1 MPWKASD
8 VSELRLEFVR
18 AVLAGTV
25 AFSVLCRRF
34 EVSRP
39 TGYKWMARYQAEGA
53 TGLQN
58 RPPVPRDPPHRL
70 DAALGKLFVAE
81 RRKHPTWG
89 SKKLLAV
96 LKLQHPR
103 RKSWPAR
110 STVDALLKREGL
122 VRPRRRRPRVAPH
135 TEPLAHAQLPNDVWC
150 IDYKGQ
156 FRLGDGST
164 CYPLT
169 ITDAATRYV
178 LCCTAL
184 TSTSTDSALAA
195 LRTTFERHGLP
206 RAMRSDNGT
215 PFASSA
221 PAGLSRLSVLLHRL
235 GIVHERI
242 AAGHPEQNGRHER
255 FHRTLEEVCARP
267 SRSQSRMQTR
277 FDEFVRVFNDERPHE
292 ALDMKRPRDLYTRS
306 ARELPAHVPAALTT
320 GADHVRSVRRDGSFK
335 WRGHVLFL
343 SEALAGEDVGFYELD
358 QDIFEVRVGAIPITY
373 LHDARGRPVLW
384 RALTRSGSRAPSRT
398 PVGSKV

>member
-1 MPWKASD
+1 MPWKASV

-18 AVLAGTV
+18 AALAGTV

-39 TGYKWMARYQAEGA
+39 TGYKWVARYEAEGA
-53 TGLQN
+53 AGLKD
-58 RPPVPRDPPHRL
+58 RAPVPHAPRHRL
-70 DAALGKLFVAE
+70 DGALGDLFVAE
-81 RRKHPTWG
+81 RREHPTWG
-89 SKKLLAV
+89 SKKLLAL
-96 LKLQHPR
+96 LKLRYPR

-110 STVDALLKREGL
+110 STIDALLKREGL
-122 VRPRRRRPRVAPH
+122 VRPRRRRRRVAPY
-135 TEPLAHAQLPNDVWC
+135 TEPLGHAQQPNDVWC
-150 IDYKGQ
+150 IDFKGQ

-184 TSTSTDSALAA
+184 TNTSTEGAIAA
-195 LRTTFERHGLP
+195 LLSTFEHHGLP

-221 PAGLSRLSVLLHRL
+221 PGGLSRLGVLLHRL
-235 GIVHERI
+235 GVVHERI
-242 AAGHPEQNGRHER
+242 ESGHPEQNGRHER

-267 SRSQSRMQTR
+267 PRTRREMQR
-277 FDEFVRVFNDERPHE
+277 QFDEFVRVFNDARPHE
-292 ALDMKRPRDLYTRS
+292 ALGMKRPRDVYTS
-306 ARELPAHVPAALTT
+306 SSRELPARVPPASTA
-320 GADHVRSVRRDGSFK
+320 GADHVRGVRNDGSFK
-335 WRGHVLFL
+335 WHGHLLFL
-343 SEALAGEDVGFYELD
+343 SEALVGEDVGLYEVD
-358 QDIFEVRVGAIPITY
+358 QDIFEVRFGSLVVTY

-384 RALTRSGSRAPSRT
+384 RALTRNTRQQKLRHAA
-398 PVGSKV
+398 V